1 MNSKSNNNQ
10 SQNYV
15 ARKPCCKVC
24 KDAGKQESVYTSHYV
39 KDKSGRVTCPTLLS
53 QECRYCF
60 KSGHTLKFCPI
71 LKEKQE
77 HQGNPSSISRP
88 ISKPIVVQKKEI
100 KKSNVF
106 AYLDFN
112 SDESDSEPE
121 STQVEEF
128 PTLSTSKPA
137 TATALVQI
145 QNKFSYAS
153 IASKPKPQVEQI
165 IEKKAIVIPVA
176 IEKMKKCRW
185 VDAESSDEEESDEEE
200 YQEKNTSVYQPQY
213 EDNSAW

>member
-1 MNSKSNNNQ
+1 MNSKSNNKQ
-10 SQNYV
+10 SQIYV
-15 ARKPCCKVC
+15 ERKPCCKVC
-24 KDAGKQESVYTSHYV
+24 KDAGRQESVYTSHYV

-60 KSGHTLKFCPI
+60 KLGHTLKFCPI

-77 HQGNPSSISRP
+77 HQSNPSSISRP

-128 PTLSTSKPA
+128 PTLSTLKPV
-137 TATALVQI
+137 TTSVQT
-145 QNKFSYAS
+145 QNQFSYAS
-153 IASKPKPQVEQI
+153 IASKPKPQEQKI
-165 IEKKAIVIPVA
+165 TEKKAIVIPVA
-176 IEKMKKCRW
+176 IEKTKKGRW

-200 YQEKNTSVYQPQY
+200 YQEKNTPVYQPQY

>member
-10 SQNYV
+10 SQIYV

-24 KDAGKQESVYTSHYV
+24 KDSGKQESVYTSHYV

-60 KSGHTLKFCPI
+60 KAGHTLKFCPI

-77 HQGNPSSISRP
+77 HQSKPSSISRP
-88 ISKPIVVQKKEI
+88 ISKSAVPEKKEI

-112 SDESDSEPE
+112 SDDSDNESELTINQD
-121 STQVEEF
+121 EEF
-128 PTLSTSKPA
+128 PTLSASKPA
-137 TATALVQI
+137 TASIQI
-145 QNKFSYAS
+145 QNQFSYAS

-165 IEKKAIVIPVA
+165 TEKKAILIPVA
-176 IEKMKKCRW
+176 IEKTKKCRW

-200 YQEKNTSVYQPQY
+200 YQEKNTRVYQPQY